1 MGWMRIL
8 SPPNCGPGGVQNVTC
23 NTNFNESSFL
33 ANASPKLCAQF
44 QLNLQRKYFPL
55 INKRKYQNINYLSY
69 PQYTMYRNVT
79 MRKKQPPP
87 VANPAIQ
94 ESSETPIITPNSVA
108 MWSTMMQRTTEN
120 CNCGSIH
127 WRAKPFI
134 SSGEYNK
141 IILWLSIT

>member
-1 MGWMRIL
+1 MCPVPIK
-8 SPPNCGPGGVQNVTC
+8 S
-23 NTNFNESSFL
+23 
-33 ANASPKLCAQF
+33 K
-44 QLNLQRKYFPL
+44 RKKKFF
-55 INKRKYQNINYLSY
+55 NKRKKEKYQNYYLSY

-94 ESSETPIITPNSVA
+94 ESSETPNITPNSVA

-127 WRAKPFI
+127 
-134 SSGEYNK
+134 
-141 IILWLSIT
+141 